1 MPKKLEIPTDPPQVS
16 ISNVPAWVNTAK
28 KFLLSTLQ
36 GVDATFLCAEAFPP
50 SDDATR
56 ALWRQQ
62 EMLALRVDEVT
73 RANHAQL
80 LGVLVGNASR
90 RLSGQPFALDDE
102 DAAAAAAAAAADV
115 AILSAAIKNANCYG
129 EQALQDYML
138 RS

>member
-1 MPKKLEIPTDPPQVS
+1 MQKKLEIPTDPPQVS
-16 ISNVPAWVNTAK
+16 ISNVPSWVNTAK

-36 GVDATFLCAEAFPP
+36 GFDATFLCAEAFPP

-80 LGVLVGNASR
+80 LGQSKA
-90 RLSGQPFALDDE
+90 PKDE
-102 DAAAAAAAAAADV
+102 
-115 AILSAAIKNANCYG
+115 
-129 EQALQDYML
+129 
-138 RS
+138 